1 MSKIMK
7 KIIFKF
13 ILVAMIGLGF
23 AACEDVIDVDL
34 DEGTPQIT
42 VDALI
47 SDSDETPHVKL
58 TLSGQYFDAASVR
71 PITDAT
77 LSLTDSE
84 GNMYG
89 FDEPDSEGRYYL
101 TNGISNVTAGN
112 TFTLQVDY
120 NNEQYIA
127 ESTVRDIPLIDSI
140 SWAREK
146 VPFGDVDSIWA
157 VQFWA
162 TDLEG
167 LGDAYWVRPMREGVV
182 NNDPGKIVI
191 GYDGSTGRGS
201 KIDGIPFILPIR
213 AAITPGGF
221 AGPPS
226 DEELAEVGDEIGVQ
240 LYSISLEFAEF
251 LTIMSEQLNN
261 GGLFAETPANLPT
274 NVINQDENGRNGLG
288 WFYVGKMKTDS
299 GVISW
304 EKSNNKQ

>member
-1 MSKIMK
+1 MSKKMK
-7 KIIFKF
+7 KLILIIA
-13 ILVAMIGLGF
+13 LSIGF
-23 AACEDVIDVDL
+23 VSCEDVIDVDL
-34 DEGTPQIT
+34 DEGIPQLT
-42 VDALI
+42 VNGVL
-47 SDSDETPHVKL
+47 SDSDENPYVQL
-58 TLSGQYFDAASVR
+58 TLSGQYFDASSVQ

-77 LSLTDSE
+77 LSLSDSE
-84 GNMYG
+84 GNSYS
-89 FDEPDSEGRYYL
+89 FDSPDQDGKYFLSDELDNVVTGVTFQL
-101 TNGISNVTAGN
+101 TINY
-112 TFTLQVDY
+112 D
-120 NNEQYIA
+120 NNQYIA
-127 ESTVRDIPLIDSI
+127 ESTVRDIPAIDSI
-140 SWAREK
+140 SWSREK

-167 LGDAYWVRPMREGVV
+167 IGDAYWVRPTREGIV

-201 KIDGIPFILPIR
+201 QIDGIPFILPIR

-240 LYSISLEFAEF
+240 LYSISLDFAEY
-251 LTIMSEQLNN
+251 LTILSEQLNN

-274 NVINQDENGRNGLG
+274 NVLNANENGSKALG
-288 WFYVGKMKTDS
+288 WFAVCKMHEDS

>member
-1 MSKIMK
+1 MSKKMK
-7 KIIFKF
+7 KLILIIALS
-13 ILVAMIGLGF
+13 IGF
-23 AACEDVIDVDL
+23 ASCEDVIDVDL
-34 DEGTPQIT
+34 DEGIPHVT

-47 SDSDETPHVKL
+47 SDSDENPYIRL
-58 TLSGQYFDAASVR
+58 TLSGQYFDASSVQ

-77 LSLTDSE
+77 LSLSDSE
-84 GNMYG
+84 GNSYSFESPDQDG
-89 FDEPDSEGRYYL
+89 KYFLTDELNDLEPGVTFQL
-101 TNGISNVTAGN
+101 TINY
-112 TFTLQVDY
+112 D
-120 NNEQYIA
+120 NNQYIA
-127 ESTVRDIPLIDSI
+127 ESTVRDIPTIDSI
-140 SWAREK
+140 SWSREK

-167 LGDAYWVRPMREGVV
+167 IGDAYWVRPTREGVV

-201 KIDGIPFILPIR
+201 QIDGIPFILPIR

-240 LYSISLEFAEF
+240 LYSISLDFAEY
-251 LTIMSEQLNN
+251 LTILSEQLNN

-274 NVINQDENGRNGLG
+274 NVLNSDENGPRALG
-288 WFYVGKMKTDS
+288 WFAVCKMHEDS

-304 EKSNNKQ
+304 EKTNNKQ